1 MKVNLA
7 AIFCA
12 LTIAKLRKHFV
23 LLLSFSTMLVVRLR
37 VASLKCRTLK
47 NRTA

>member
-23 LLLSFSTMLVVRLR
+23 LLLSFFNNASSSFVR
-37 VASLKCRTLK
+37 SFFEM
-47 NRTA
+47 